1 MNIAL
6 ETGKALAV
14 ELMGT
19 SQVAQQMKKAIELG
33 NGELDHS
40 SLVLLLEK

>member
-1 MNIAL
+1 
-6 ETGKALAV
+6 
-14 ELMGT
+14 MGT
-19 SQVAQQMKKAIELG
+19 AQVAQQMKKAVDVG

>member
-6 ETGKALAV
+6 ETGKALNV
-14 ELMGT
+14 DLMGT
-19 SQVAQQMKKAIELG
+19 AQVAQQMSKAVEMG